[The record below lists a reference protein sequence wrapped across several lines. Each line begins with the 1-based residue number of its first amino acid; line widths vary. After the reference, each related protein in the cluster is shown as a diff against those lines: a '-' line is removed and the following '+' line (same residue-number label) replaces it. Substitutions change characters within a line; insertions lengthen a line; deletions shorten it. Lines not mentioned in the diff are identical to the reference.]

1 MDKLSSWLFW
11 INVGNSFAVRFTF
24 NEAFYTESQIWRQI
38 GDKIDTQIL
47 WPQKHFFA
55 SKIVLRQPSIV
66 PRRSLLIRCPREVW
80 KRAGE
85 RTPSRPPS
93 QYIYI
98 GKIPLIL
105 AQFYP
110 WSQFSSLNVCVL
122 QKLLSVGMEV
132 SRNANLS
139 ANYCIYLGLQF
150 LI

>member
-11 INVGNSFAVRFTF
+11 INVRNSFAVRFTF

-38 GDKIDTQIL
+38 EDKSDTQIL
-47 WPQKHFFA
+47 WPWKHSSLRKLFFD
-55 SKIVLRQPSIV
+55 SLV

-93 QYIYI
+93 QYI
-98 GKIPLIL
+98 
-105 AQFYP
+105 
-110 WSQFSSLNVCVL
+110 QFSSLNVCVL
-122 QKLLSVGMEV
+122 QKLLSDGMEV

-150 LI
+150 FI

>member
-38 GDKIDTQIL
+38 GDKIDTGFCGL
-47 WPQKHFFA
+47 GDTSSLRKLFFDCL
-55 SKIVLRQPSIV
+55 VPS
-66 PRRSLLIRCPREVW
+66 RSLLIRCPREVW

-85 RTPSRPPS
+85 RTPSRPPN
-93 QYIYI
+93 QYIYWQNTPDFSTI
-98 GKIPLIL
+98 LPLVTI
-105 AQFYP
+105 FK
-110 WSQFSSLNVCVL
+110 FNVCVL